1 MVWSKPCSIDWVRSD
16 TPGSV
21 FSGPGDQLVFDIIDT
36 RLGIIAVGL
45 AGSPAGGWD
54 AAIRMVTPPS

>member
-16 TPGSV
+16 APGSV
-21 FSGPGDQLVFDIIDT
+21 FSGPGDQLVLDIIDT

-45 AGSPAGGWD
+45 VGSPVGDWN
-54 AAIRMVTPPS
+54 AAIRRFAPPS